1 LCSVIQTTQLG
12 YILVFNTTTCV
23 TLRTLYQHLK
33 GVNMDLEIEPWDLRD
48 LDIELGDNDKLIAEW
63 ELDIEYSPDEGVYD
77 EFSWTLCIVTH
88 NGQVTD
94 ITDDLSY
101 RDTKFIEK
109 QIEKACHDEFQ

>member
-1 LCSVIQTTQLG
+1 MCSVIQTTQLG
-12 YILVFNTTTCV
+12 YILVFNTTMCV

-63 ELDIEYSPDEGVYD
+63 ELDIDYSPDEGVYD

-88 NGQVTD
+88 DGQVTD

>member
-1 LCSVIQTTQLG
+1 MCSVIQTTQLG

-23 TLRTLYQHLK
+23 TLRVLYQHLK

-63 ELDIEYSPDEGVYD
+63 ELDIDYSPDEGVYD

-88 NGQVTD
+88 DGQVTD

-101 RDTKFIEK
+101 RDNKFIEK